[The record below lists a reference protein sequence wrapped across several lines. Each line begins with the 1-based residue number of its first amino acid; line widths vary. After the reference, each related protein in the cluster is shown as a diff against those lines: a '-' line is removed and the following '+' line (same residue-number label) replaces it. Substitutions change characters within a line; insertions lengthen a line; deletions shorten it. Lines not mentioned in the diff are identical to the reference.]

1 MADYG
6 FYTGIYLGSQI
17 PEKAFPEMALRA
29 GEHLERIR
37 RNYRVTVEGTD
48 SLNMALCAM
57 AEALYAHSKRRS
69 GMTAASVGDVS
80 VRYEGAESAG
90 KNLQRELYDKA
101 SIYLEIS
108 RGVGV

>member
-6 FYTGIYLGSQI
+6 FYTDVYLGSQI

-29 GEHLERIR
+29 GEHLARIQ
-37 RNYRVTVEGTD
+37 RNYRVNTEGTD
-48 SLNMALCAM
+48 SLNMAICAM
-57 AEALYAHSKRRS
+57 AETLYAHSRRRS
-69 GMTAASVGDVS
+69 GVTAAAVGEVS
-80 VRYEGAESAG
+80 VRYEGAESSG
-90 KNLQRELYDKA
+90 RSLLRELYEKA